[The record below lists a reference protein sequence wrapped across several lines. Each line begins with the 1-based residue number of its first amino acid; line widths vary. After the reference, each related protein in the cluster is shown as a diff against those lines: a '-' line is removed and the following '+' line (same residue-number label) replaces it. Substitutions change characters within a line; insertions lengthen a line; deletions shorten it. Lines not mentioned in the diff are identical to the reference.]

1 MKVCII
7 GNNLVSL
14 TLAKALLNKGLS
26 VDIYYKKSNKIYD
39 QTRTIGISKSNIEL
53 NYTNLIISQ
62 SNGSDI
68 KFCWNGEEYQLVVD
82 MSYWAQ
88 PYPIENFM
96 DKIAQQYASEVIVG
110 ESKKSGFQP
119 IQYKENL
126 DGSNTLILERWNT
139 NTL

>member
-1 MKVCII
+1 MSHFTNIKTRFQNIFY
-7 GNNLVSL
+7 LE
-14 TLAKALLNKGLS
+14 KALERLN
-26 VDIYYKKSNKIYD
+26 INHKKREEI
-39 QTRTIGISKSNIEL
+39 ISKSNIEL

-139 NTL
+139 SVL